1 MARVTRRPLPRRG
14 DVAAILI
21 VVVIAGVVLFGFT
34 RFPDMYMRAPMDF
47 GPGWECANAAKGR
60 VCFKNPAETLAPP
73 SDARPG

>member
-21 VVVIAGVVLFGFT
+21 VVAITGVVLIGFT

-47 GPGWECANAAKGR
+47 GPGWECASVVKDR
-60 VCFKNPAETLAPP
+60 VCFKKPAETPAPP
-73 SDARPG
+73 SDAQSE